1 MGKVT
6 FQRGLP
12 KEILLLQINNLWI
25 CTWYKIQ
32 RVHSITQD
40 GSARHLL
47 VPSFAVLRGEAPVLS
62 IAWGWLTF
70 VVTSELQEPAHRD
83 FPGGPVVKNPPC
95 NAGDTGSIPGQ
106 GTKTPQALQP
116 KIQNIEEKWCC
127 NKFHK
132 ALKNGPHQKVS
143 KKQKNQQT
151 FEEVGE
157 EMSKPRKQWEQWPWT
172 GPVLLERG
180 EQRRSMWGLGAVEG
194 IRMSLSVARV

>member
-40 GSARHLL
+40 GSACHLP
-47 VPSFAVLRGEAPVLS
+47 VPSFAVLRGEAPVLP
-62 IAWGWLTF
+62 IAWRWLTF
-70 VVTSELQEPAHRD
+70 VVTSESQEPVDRD

-95 NAGDTGSIPGQ
+95 NAGDAGSIPGQ

-143 KKQKNQQT
+143 KKK
-151 FEEVGE
+151 
-157 EMSKPRKQWEQWPWT
+157 
-172 GPVLLERG
+172 
-180 EQRRSMWGLGAVEG
+180 RRISRHLK
-194 IRMSLSVARV
+194 R